1 MSKNI
6 KLHSM
11 RIKNFRCFT
20 NKPSTIVFNEDN
32 DVTGILGDNS
42 TGKTTILQALL
53 KVFSND
59 PQERALIKSDFN
71 MQSTNEVKERRAS
84 DLLLYDSTLIIEVTL
99 VFPKL
104 RKPEEN
110 DQLSKNLY
118 LDEKDNKVK
127 MTIRLTGYWGKYK
140 NGEEDID
147 QKIQY
152 MIPSDEP
159 DIDDL
164 VPAFKALHTEMWDR
178 LIHRKLV
185 QMLYIQPKRGM
196 KQELFNRLLNVRTF
210 SKDEEEQIEKVAE
223 QLNVVFQEKTE
234 EIHRQLT
241 GNWKYLNKGKLTEEI
256 ALTVMKPIFA
266 EITKQLSVR
275 FSKDTNIEQISDGMQ
290 SLFYFAIIQTIL
302 EKYNN
307 QDHLVIIAFEEPEN
321 YIAPSSRGQIMNLLN
336 KISKGNAQIILTTH
350 SPSVVKRLDPKSMI
364 LIQIESNVHKI
375 NKVNFS
381 NKKENLY
388 KFIRGAVYAYPE
400 LYFGKLI
407 ILGEGESEL
416 IVLPKLIEN
425 LGKNGDDYGIVYV
438 PLGGAHV
445 NYMWKLLSDLS
456 IPFITLLDLDLGRQN
471 GGWKKINYVIKQLK
485 DNDFLTDEQ
494 LIDVFNSSKSF
505 QPNDS
510 KGIDKM
516 LEWSLKGEEE
526 TLRAWIEYLK
536 EKHSVIFSEPLD
548 LDFMMLKEYQDYYS
562 LLCGR
567 IQKGAKEA
575 KESLLKDEDALEYY
589 SNCNNDLFA
598 QYWHLFKSKK
608 GKPAVHIQ
616 ALEDITLQLQ
626 GQSGH
631 MPDHI
636 PDPINK
642 IHKLIGKK
650 LGIQE

>member
-1 MSKNI
+1 
-6 KLHSM
+6 M

-20 NKPSTIVFNEDN
+20 STPSTIVFNEDN
-32 DVTGILGDNS
+32 DVTGIIGDNS

-71 MQSTNEVKERRAS
+71 IQSTNEVKERVAS
-84 DLLLYDSTLIIEVTL
+84 DLLLYDSTLIIEATL
-99 VFPKL
+99 VFPKMS
-104 RKPEEN
+104 KPEEN

-118 LDEKDNKVK
+118 LDENDNKVK

-152 MIPSDEP
+152 MIPSEEP
-159 DIDDL
+159 DIDDDL
-164 VPAFKALHTEMWDR
+164 EPAFKALDTERWDQ
-178 LIHRKLV
+178 LIHRTLV

-234 EIHRQLT
+234 EIHRQLK
-241 GNWKYLNKGKLTEEI
+241 GNWKYLNKGSLTEEI

-275 FSKDTNIEQISDGMQ
+275 FSKDTTIEQISDGMQ

-302 EKYNN
+302 EEYNN

-375 NKVNFS
+375 NKIDFS
-381 NKKENLY
+381 NKKDKKENLY

-425 LGKNGDDYGIVYV
+425 FGKNGDDYGIVYV

-485 DNDFLTDEQ
+485 ENDFLTDEQ
-494 LIDVFNSSKSF
+494 LKDVFNSSESF
-505 QPNDS
+505 QPNDL
-510 KGIDKM
+510 KGIDEIS
-516 LEWSLKGEEE
+516 EWSLKGEEN

-548 LDFMMLKEYQDYYS
+548 LDFMMLKEYQDCYS
-562 LLCGR
+562 SLCGR
-567 IQKGAKEA
+567 IQKDAEEA
-575 KESLLKDEDALEYY
+575 KESLLKDKDALEYY
-589 SNCNNDLFA
+589 SNCKDDLFA

-608 GKPAVHIQ
+608 GKPAVHIE
-616 ALEDITLQLQ
+616 ALEDITLQL

-631 MPDHI
+631 KSNHI

-642 IHKLIGKK
+642 IHELIEKE
-650 LGIQE
+650 LSIQE